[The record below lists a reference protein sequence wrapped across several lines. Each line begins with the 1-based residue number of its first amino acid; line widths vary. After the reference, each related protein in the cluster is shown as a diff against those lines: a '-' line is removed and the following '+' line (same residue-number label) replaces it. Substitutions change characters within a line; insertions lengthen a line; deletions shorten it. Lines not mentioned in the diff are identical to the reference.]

1 MSPQK
6 PYLIRAI
13 FEWIIDNGQ
22 TPYLLVDATIDDVQV
37 PLEFINDGKIVL
49 NIDPNA
55 VRNYHADND
64 WISFSARF
72 SGKSMELFVPINAVR
87 SIYSKESNQGMFFPE
102 DDITPEPP
110 SRPSRPSPPKPKTS
124 APERPTKRPGLS
136 IVK

>member
-1 MSPQK
+1 MTPQK

-13 FEWIIDNGQ
+13 YDWLLDNNQ
-22 TPYLLVDATIDDVQV
+22 TPYLLVNAALDGVQV

-49 NIDPNA
+49 NIDPSA

-72 SGKSMELFVPINAVR
+72 SGKAMELFIPINSIQ
-87 SIYSKESNQGMFFPE
+87 SIYGKENNQGMFFPDE
-102 DDITPEPP
+102 DNLPEPP
-110 SRPSRPSPPKPKTS
+110 KPSSPAKK
-124 APERPTKRPGLS
+124 TKRPGLS